1 MPVNI
6 YILKLQDECWYVGKT
21 ASDVEKRVHA
31 HMNGTGS
38 AWTKLHKP
46 IGIHVTFCN
55 VSAFDEDK
63 YTKEYMAKYGM
74 DKVRGGTYV
83 LPTLQKSQKD
93 LIQKEIWGAQD
104 RCFTCGGNHFVYK
117 CNNKPPQ
124 DEDEE
129 VRKKCMRC
137 LSAIFTPIY
146 NFFAPKPA
154 HQPLPDC

>member
-6 YILKLQDECWYVGKT
+6 YILKLEDECWYVGKT
-21 ASDVEKRVHA
+21 AGDIDKRVQY

-38 AWTKLHKP
+38 AWTKLHRP
-46 IGIHVTFCN
+46 INIHERFLD
-55 VSAFDEDK
+55 VSPFDEDK

-83 LPTLQKSQKD
+83 LPTLQKTQKE
-93 LIQKEIWGAQD
+93 LLQKEIWGAQD

-117 CNNKPPQ
+117 CNATPPQ

-129 VRKKCMRC
+129 ARKKCMAC

-146 NFFAPKPA
+146 NFFVPKPT
-154 HQPLPDC
+154 HQQLT